1 LGEVL
6 SLVTALFQH
15 KFNNV
20 EKDAIECDFFPTM
33 ALHINRLGPRYL
45 TTELIAMLKDLKSA
59 IHDTSLK

>member
-1 LGEVL
+1 
-6 SLVTALFQH
+6 
-15 KFNNV
+15 
-20 EKDAIECDFFPTM
+20 M